1 MSIDQQ
7 FNQLNEKLQLLLKQ
21 QNRLKKENERLR
33 MELEECKTKEAGYQQ
48 KIDELGQ
55 QIYVH
60 KLAAGEMS
68 EKDKKDFEKKINQYI
83 REIDK
88 CIAFLGQ

>member
-1 MSIDQQ
+1 MSLDSQ
-7 FNQLNEKLQLLLKQ
+7 FNNINEKLQLLLKQ
-21 QNRLKKENERLR
+21 QNRLRKENERLR
-33 MELEECKTKEAGYQQ
+33 AELDECKVKESGYLQR
-48 KIDELGQ
+48 IEELNQ
-55 QIYVH
+55 QIHIV

-68 EKDKKDFEKKINQYI
+68 EKDKKDFERKINQYI